1 MERIKNMGL
10 KKAFFLLAVMC
21 LLGSLLLTAAVWA
34 GCSAL
39 RSAFPAGGIAFGPE
53 GMITY
58 LEEPTGEQRA
68 VSAALGYIQIF
79 SCILF
84 PVCGLAGAGALFYR
98 LKCRAP
104 IMILQEG
111 VLRIRKQD
119 LDFAIPVV
127 SDDELGQLCAA
138 FETMRAELLK
148 SNQELWR
155 QAEERKRLNAA
166 FSHDL
171 RNPVTVLKGTVK
183 QLRQGTADEQAL
195 SRLESY
201 TLRIEQYVEV
211 MGSIQRL
218 EQMPVCKKEVS
229 CAVLLEELEE
239 TARLLAPKLR
249 VSVCAGEKAA
259 DTVPGQQ
266 SEIYNSAPGQHPEI
280 YDSAPGQQS
289 GTGTVLLDYGLFL
302 TVAENLL
309 GNAARFAESEIAI
322 RLGIRDSFLT
332 LSVRDDGPGYP
343 DALVQDGPKPFG
355 KMKEDAE
362 HFGMGLYVCRMICMK
377 HGGTLTLKNVQGH
390 GAAATAVFQIN
401 K

>member
-39 RSAFPAGGIAFGPE
+39 RSAFPAGGIAFGPD

-239 TARLLAPKLR
+239 TARLLAPKLK

-259 DTVPGQQ
+259 DTV
-266 SEIYNSAPGQHPEI
+266 
-280 YDSAPGQQS
+280 PGQQS

-343 DALVQDGPKPFG
+343 AALVQDGPKPFG

>member
-1 MERIKNMGL
+1 MD
-10 KKAFFLLAVMC
+10 A
-21 LLGSLLLTAAVWA
+21 
-34 GCSAL
+34 
-39 RSAFPAGGIAFGPE
+39 
-53 GMITY
+53 
-58 LEEPTGEQRA
+58 
-68 VSAALGYIQIF
+68 
-79 SCILF
+79 
-84 PVCGLAGAGALFYR
+84 
-98 LKCRAP
+98 
-104 IMILQEG
+104 
-111 VLRIRKQD
+111 
-119 LDFAIPVV
+119 
-127 SDDELGQLCAA
+127 
-138 FETMRAELLK
+138 
-148 SNQELWR
+148 
-155 QAEERKRLNAA
+155 
-166 FSHDL
+166 H
-171 RNPVTVLKGTVK
+171 
-183 QLRQGTADEQAL
+183 LRQGTADEQAL

-239 TARLLAPKLR
+239 TARLLAPKLK

-259 DTVPGQQ
+259 DTV
-266 SEIYNSAPGQHPEI
+266 PGQHPEI

-343 DALVQDGPKPFG
+343 NALVQDGPKPFG

>member
-1 MERIKNMGL
+1 MGL

-39 RSAFPAGGIAFGPE
+39 RSAFPAGGIAFGPD

-218 EQMPVCKKEVS
+218 EQMPVCKRKYP
-229 CAVLLEELEE
+229 VLYC
-239 TARLLAPKLR
+239 LR
-249 VSVCAGEKAA
+249 SWKKRRGCWLRNCGCLSALGKRRQIPSRGSSPRYIILPRGSIPRYMTLPR
-259 DTVPGQQ
+259 DSSPGQ
-266 SEIYNSAPGQHPEI
+266 
-280 YDSAPGQQS
+280 
-289 GTGTVLLDYGLFL
+289 
-302 TVAENLL
+302 
-309 GNAARFAESEIAI
+309 
-322 RLGIRDSFLT
+322 
-332 LSVRDDGPGYP
+332 VRCFWITDC
-343 DALVQDGPKPFG
+343 F
-355 KMKEDAE
+355 
-362 HFGMGLYVCRMICMK
+362 
-377 HGGTLTLKNVQGH
+377 
-390 GAAATAVFQIN
+390 
-401 K
+401 

>member
-39 RSAFPAGGIAFGPE
+39 RSAFPAGGIAFGPD

-84 PVCGLAGAGALFYR
+84 PVCGLAGAGALFYH

-111 VLRIRKQD
+111 VRRIRKQD

-218 EQMPVCKKEVS
+218 EQIPVCKKEVS

-239 TARLLAPKLR
+239 TARLLAPKLK

-259 DTVPGQQ
+259 DTV
-266 SEIYNSAPGQHPEI
+266 
-280 YDSAPGQQS
+280 PGQQS

-309 GNAARFAESEIAI
+309 GNAARFAEREIAL

-343 DALVQDGPKPFG
+343 AALVQDGPKPFG

>member
-34 GCSAL
+34 GSSAL
-39 RSAFPAGGIAFGPE
+39 RSAFPAGGIAFGPD

-239 TARLLAPKLR
+239 TARLLAPKLK

-259 DTVPGQQ
+259 DTVSGQQ
-266 SEIYNSAPGQHPEI
+266 SEIYN
-280 YDSAPGQQS
+280 SAPGQQS

-343 DALVQDGPKPFG
+343 AALVQDGPKPFG

-390 GAAATAVFQIN
+390 GAAATAFFQIN

>member
-39 RSAFPAGGIAFGPE
+39 RSAFPAGGIAFGPD

-84 PVCGLAGAGALFYR
+84 PVCGLAGAGALFYH

-111 VLRIRKQD
+111 VRRIRKQD

-239 TARLLAPKLR
+239 TARLLAPKLK

-259 DTVPGQQ
+259 DTV
-266 SEIYNSAPGQHPEI
+266 
-280 YDSAPGQQS
+280 PGQQS

-309 GNAARFAESEIAI
+309 GNAARFAEREIAL

-343 DALVQDGPKPFG
+343 AALVQDGPKPFG

>member
-39 RSAFPAGGIAFGPE
+39 RSAFPAGGIAFGPD

-239 TARLLAPKLR
+239 TARLLAPKLK

-259 DTVPGQQ
+259 DTVSGQQ
-266 SEIYNSAPGQHPEI
+266 SEIYN
-280 YDSAPGQQS
+280 SAPGQQS

-309 GNAARFAESEIAI
+309 GNAARFAEREIAL

-343 DALVQDGPKPFG
+343 AALVQDGPKPFG

-390 GAAATAVFQIN
+390 GAAATAFFQIN

>member
-39 RSAFPAGGIAFGPE
+39 RSAFPAGGIAFGPD

-84 PVCGLAGAGALFYR
+84 PVCGLAGAGALFYH

-239 TARLLAPKLR
+239 TARLLAPKLK

-259 DTVPGQQ
+259 DTV
-266 SEIYNSAPGQHPEI
+266 
-280 YDSAPGQQS
+280 PGQQS

-309 GNAARFAESEIAI
+309 GNAARFAEREIAL

-343 DALVQDGPKPFG
+343 AALVQNGPKPFG

>member
-39 RSAFPAGGIAFGPE
+39 RSAFPAGGIAFGPD

-266 SEIYNSAPGQHPEI
+266 S
-280 YDSAPGQQS
+280 

-309 GNAARFAESEIAI
+309 GNAARFAEREIAL

-343 DALVQDGPKPFG
+343 AALVQDGPKPFG

>member
-1 MERIKNMGL
+1 VERIKNMGL

-39 RSAFPAGGIAFGPE
+39 RSAFPAGGIAFGPD

-239 TARLLAPKLR
+239 TARLLAPKLK

-259 DTVPGQQ
+259 DTVSGQQ
-266 SEIYNSAPGQHPEI
+266 SEIYN
-280 YDSAPGQQS
+280 SAPGQQS

-309 GNAARFAESEIAI
+309 GNAARFAEREIAL

-343 DALVQDGPKPFG
+343 AALVQDGPKPF
-355 KMKEDAE
+355 
-362 HFGMGLYVCRMICMK
+362 
-377 HGGTLTLKNVQGH
+377 
-390 GAAATAVFQIN
+390 
-401 K
+401 

>member
-39 RSAFPAGGIAFGPE
+39 RSAFPAGGIAFGPD

-84 PVCGLAGAGALFYR
+84 PVCGLAGAGALFYH

-111 VLRIRKQD
+111 VRRIRKQD

-239 TARLLAPKLR
+239 TARLLAPKLK

-259 DTVPGQQ
+259 DTVSGQQ
-266 SEIYNSAPGQHPEI
+266 SEIYN
-280 YDSAPGQQS
+280 SAPGQQS

-309 GNAARFAESEIAI
+309 GNAARFAEREIAL

-343 DALVQDGPKPFG
+343 AALVQDGPKPF
-355 KMKEDAE
+355 
-362 HFGMGLYVCRMICMK
+362 
-377 HGGTLTLKNVQGH
+377 
-390 GAAATAVFQIN
+390 
-401 K
+401 

>member
-1 MERIKNMGL
+1 
-10 KKAFFLLAVMC
+10 
-21 LLGSLLLTAAVWA
+21 
-34 GCSAL
+34 
-39 RSAFPAGGIAFGPE
+39 
-53 GMITY
+53 
-58 LEEPTGEQRA
+58 
-68 VSAALGYIQIF
+68 
-79 SCILF
+79 
-84 PVCGLAGAGALFYR
+84 
-98 LKCRAP
+98 
-104 IMILQEG
+104 MILQEG

-390 GAAATAVFQIN
+390 VAAATAVFQIN

>member
-39 RSAFPAGGIAFGPE
+39 RSAFPAGGIAFGPD

-84 PVCGLAGAGALFYR
+84 PVCGLAGAGALFYH

-111 VLRIRKQD
+111 VRRIRKQD

-218 EQMPVCKKEVS
+218 EQIPVCKKEVS

-239 TARLLAPKLR
+239 TARLLAPKLK

-259 DTVPGQQ
+259 DTV
-266 SEIYNSAPGQHPEI
+266 
-280 YDSAPGQQS
+280 PGQQS

-309 GNAARFAESEIAI
+309 GNAARFAEREIAL

-343 DALVQDGPKPFG
+343 AALVQNGPKPFG